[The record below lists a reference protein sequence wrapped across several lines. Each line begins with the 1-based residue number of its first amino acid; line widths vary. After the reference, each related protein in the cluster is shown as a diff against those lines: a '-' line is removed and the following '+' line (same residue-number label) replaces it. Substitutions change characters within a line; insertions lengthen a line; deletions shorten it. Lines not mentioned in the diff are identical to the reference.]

1 MRVLVVGAGAM
12 GRWFARSVDADITF
26 TDLDVAAAR
35 EAATTVG
42 ADAIDP
48 EVFQLA
54 ADTQPQS
61 SVDAQTEFDA
71 ICFAVP
77 ISSVPPAIEQY
88 SDHASHALLDV
99 SGIMTGPLDTMREQ
113 APDRERVSLHPLF
126 APENAPGNV
135 AVVAD
140 ERGATTESLLAD
152 LRGRDNHLFET
163 TAAEHDEAMETVQAR
178 AHTAVLA
185 FGLAA
190 EDVPEE
196 FQTPISEA
204 LTELVEAVA
213 GGNPRVYREI
223 QQSFD
228 GAGDVASAA
237 DRLATAAERAAA
249 DDSELFDRL
258 YREASKV
265 DAAATPQ
272 DREAGNEEADR

>member
-163 TAAEHDEAMETVQAR
+163 TAAEHDEVMETVQAR

-223 QQSFD
+223 QQSFE

-249 DDSELFDRL
+249 DDNELFDRL
-258 YREASKV
+258 YREASEV

>member
-1 MRVLVVGAGAM
+1 
-12 GRWFARSVDADITF
+12 
-26 TDLDVAAAR
+26 
-35 EAATTVG
+35 
-42 ADAIDP
+42 
-48 EVFQLA
+48 
-54 ADTQPQS
+54 
-61 SVDAQTEFDA
+61 
-71 ICFAVP
+71 
-77 ISSVPPAIEQY
+77 
-88 SDHASHALLDV
+88 
-99 SGIMTGPLDTMREQ
+99 MREQ

-152 LRGRDNHLFET
+152 LRGQDNYLFET

-258 YREASKV
+258 YREASEI